1 MWVPTSAHRKSSATF
16 PGAPFG
22 GNGPWKP
29 TGVLSG
35 GQNGHAFITSAG
47 QQALTEFHRDGTPI
61 RTVSYKP
68 LLGNPAAPPGFGSV
82 PRPLG
87 TQLMPNGNLIQAVCD
102 ANFFNASNSDDYGA
116 GGLEANHYFPPVSAT
131 DARQS
136 TSRLFV
142 IDQETMQVID
152 EYSRSKQGDPGH
164 DLWGCFAGIMFSDAG
179 LYVSTFHGGAVLEI
193 DWKAGVSD
201 TSCGV
206 GCNAPGTFK
215 LDRGTNRAK
224 VTAVIDFRLGEP
236 ENNEG
241 WRRDS
246 LRAISF
252 DESGNI
258 YATDRVR
265 SKKCE
270 RDEAGCNPSVF
281 RQRVNI
287 ASRDGYNDPALRR
300 TLALDP
306 GLNVIA
312 GIRTNR
318 MSGPA
323 CEFVRG
329 PDNVGVYATDVAP
342 YDKGYA
348 LEEDLCDVET
358 LLVAASSM
366 NPGDILDGCS
376 GGSNPAGGSPNRCFV
391 ENFVESAAVPFG
403 GGVVEYITHPDYTDG
418 GAAYDGATCT
428 GDPSAGD
435 AGVVMTAQ

>member
-1 MWVPTSAHRKSSATF
+1 M
-16 PGAPFG
+16 
-22 GNGPWKP
+22 
-29 TGVLSG
+29 LSG

-236 ENNEG
+236 GNNEG

-281 RQRVNI
+281 RQRVN
-287 ASRDGYNDPALRR
+287 RV
-300 TLALDP
+300 T
-306 GLNVIA
+306 
-312 GIRTNR
+312 
-318 MSGPA
+318 
-323 CEFVRG
+323 
-329 PDNVGVYATDVAP
+329 
-342 YDKGYA
+342 
-348 LEEDLCDVET
+348 
-358 LLVAASSM
+358 
-366 NPGDILDGCS
+366 
-376 GGSNPAGGSPNRCFV
+376 
-391 ENFVESAAVPFG
+391 
-403 GGVVEYITHPDYTDG
+403 
-418 GAAYDGATCT
+418 
-428 GDPSAGD
+428 
-435 AGVVMTAQ
+435 